1 MLIAFVRYQ
10 IPITNR
16 RRRATPTV
24 ILPSSYHHPTFLYLY
39 IYIAFFFRPNETF
52 FLAFRLYPY
61 RHKMYAYD

>member
-24 ILPSSYHHPTFLYLY
+24 ILPSSYHHPTFLYYY
-39 IYIAFFFRPNETF
+39 IYIGKNFIPNETF
-52 FLAFRLYPY
+52 SAAFRLYPH